1 MSFFNPF
8 NWGSGGGSSPPSYP
22 SFGTL
27 AGTALKYAPKFTQQN
42 IDLQNQVTPGSSA
55 QRQLAQNQINQ
66 YIQGEVPLDV
76 QQNTQ
81 RAIAQALGGGYNAF
95 TGGGQAPNAFA
106 RNIGQT
112 SVGLSQFGLSAAP
125 TWQQLA
131 NSMVTR
137 PDALMPQ
144 VQQTSENQYQAQYA
158 QYEAPIREQQRNQQ
172 LALQLGSLALGAY
185 TGLGNAS
192 YLSSLAPSVAG
203 KIATFGGLPATQGLD
218 DLASSYGSLGGSVG
232 RPGTASFN
240 AAMSAGGWD

>member
-8 NWGSGGGSSPPSYP
+8 NWGSGGGGSSPPSYP

-27 AGTALKYAPKFTQQN
+27 AGTAMQYAPKFTKSN
-42 IDLQNQVTPGSSA
+42 INLQNQVTPGSSA
-55 QRQLAQNQINQ
+55 QREQALQQINQ
-66 YIQGEVPLDV
+66 YISGQVPLDV

-81 RAIAQALGGGYNAF
+81 RAIAQSLGGGYNAF

-137 PDALMPQ
+137 PDALLPQ
-144 VQQTSENQYQAQYA
+144 VQQTAENQYQAQFS
-158 QYEAPIREQQRNQQ
+158 QYQAPILEQQRNQQ
-172 LALQLGSLALGAY
+172 MLMGLGQLGLGAY
-185 TGLGNAS
+185 GAMNQANYLNNLAGQFSTSGQGREATMAGTG
-192 YLSSLAPSVAG
+192 
-203 KIATFGGLPATQGLD
+203 GGLPNL
-218 DLASSYGSLGGSVG
+218 LAQLGMGAM
-232 RPGTASFN
+232 TA
-240 AAMSAGGWD
+240 A